1 MIIQVKEGNFMAKIA
16 ALLALIVVLLGL
28 LFIFNKPHETQTAV
42 PKAVQSNFE
51 DWHLYTSPSESFK
64 VFFPSLPQNASSTV
78 TDKETQKP
86 KTYNTYVSQ
95 KPDGTAFVINVITFP
110 EEGGNEEKF
119 LNDLVN
125 ELVQA
130 NKDNEL
136 VDLKN
141 GEFRKLKAVDF
152 AINNH
157 DVTIHG
163 KAIKKGRHI
172 YLISMMKKGDQPD
185 PNEYL
190 FFINSF
196 EVTEK

>member
-1 MIIQVKEGNFMAKIA
+1 MGRIA
-16 ALLALIVVLLGL
+16 ALIALIVILLGL
-28 LFIFNKPHETQTAV
+28 LFIFNKPHNTETAV
-42 PKAVQSNFE
+42 PKAVQSNFA

-64 VFFPSLPQNASSTV
+64 VFFPSLPQNASSTL
-78 TDKETQKP
+78 TDKETKAP

-95 KPDGTAFVINVITFP
+95 KPDGTAFIINVITISDDK
-110 EEGGNEEKF
+110 GNDEK
-119 LNDLVN
+119 LLSDLVNDLVH
-125 ELVQA
+125 A
-130 NKDNEL
+130 NKDNQL
-136 VDLKN
+136 QDIKN
-141 GEFRKLKAVDF
+141 GEFRKYKAVDF
-152 AINNH
+152 TINNQ

-172 YLISMMKKGDQPD
+172 YLISMMKKGEQPD